1 VSSTGHLILLNE
13 FVTLNMSEEFQSM
26 FDVVIQLGAILAVIV
41 LFFHKLNPFA
51 PSKSVEEK
59 NRTWS
64 LWFKVIAAIIP
75 SGVVGVL
82 FDDWMD
88 AHLHNALVVSIALIV
103 YGIAF
108 LLVEEDSRKKF
119 LKIFKKNCPN
129 SSSSNVINNKSVY
142 ARRIEDVYAIDYR
155 TALLIGLFQC
165 LSLVPGTSRSG
176 STILGAILIGVSRSA
191 GAEFSFFMAIPTM
204 LGASAIKG
212 LKFLL
217 SGVSATGTEIGVL
230 IVGCIVSFVVSLLVI
245 RGLMEYVRRHSFAAF
260 GVYRILL
267 GIVVIAYFVAKAYQ
281 GDGNFMYTNAA
292 GLPQFITVI
301 SAG

>member
-1 VSSTGHLILLNE
+1 MIELLKAVLFGIVEGVTEWLPISSTGHLILLNE
-13 FVTLNMSEEFQSM
+13 FITLNVSEEFGSM

-51 PSKSVEEK
+51 PSKSGDEK
-59 NRTWS
+59 KQTWR

-75 SGVVGVL
+75 SGVVGIL

-88 AHLHNALVVSIALIV
+88 AHLHNGIVVSIALIV

-108 LLVEEDSRKKF
+108 ILVERRNQGKH
-119 LKIFKKNCPN
+119 LR
-129 SSSSNVINNKSVY
+129 VIN
-142 ARRIEDVYAIDYR
+142 DVHDIGYK
-155 TALLIGLFQC
+155 TALMIGLFQC

-176 STILGAILIGVSRSA
+176 STILGAILIGVGRGA

-217 SGVSATGTEIGVL
+217 SGVEATGTEIGVL
-230 IVGCIVSFVVSLLVI
+230 VVGCIVSFLVSMVVI
-245 RGLMEYVRRHSFAAF
+245 KGLMEYVRKHSFSAF
-260 GVYRILL
+260 GVYRIVL
-267 GIVVIAYFVAKAYQ
+267 GAVVLAYFAIFA
-281 GDGNFMYTNAA
+281 
-292 GLPQFITVI
+292 
-301 SAG
+301 

>member
-1 VSSTGHLILLNE
+1 
-13 FVTLNMSEEFQSM
+13 M

-41 LFFHKLNPFA
+41 LLFYKLNPFA
-51 PSKSVEEK
+51 PSKTAHEK
-59 NRTWS
+59 KKTWD

-88 AHLHNALVVSIALIV
+88 AHLHNGIVVSIALIV

-108 LLVEEDSRKKF
+108 ILVEKQNQGKRLKF
-119 LKIFKKNCPN
+119 
-129 SSSSNVINNKSVY
+129 V
-142 ARRIEDVYAIDYR
+142 EDVHDITYKTAI
-155 TALLIGLFQC
+155 LIGIFQC

-176 STILGAILIGVSRSA
+176 STILGAIMIGVGRGA

-230 IVGCIVSFVVSLLVI
+230 VVGCIVSFIVSLLVI
-245 RGLMEYVRRHSFAAF
+245 KGLMEYVRKHSFSAF
-260 GVYRILL
+260 GVYRIIL
-267 GIVVIAYFVAKAYQ
+267 GVIVLAYFA
-281 GDGNFMYTNAA
+281 
-292 GLPQFITVI
+292 LI
-301 SAG
+301 